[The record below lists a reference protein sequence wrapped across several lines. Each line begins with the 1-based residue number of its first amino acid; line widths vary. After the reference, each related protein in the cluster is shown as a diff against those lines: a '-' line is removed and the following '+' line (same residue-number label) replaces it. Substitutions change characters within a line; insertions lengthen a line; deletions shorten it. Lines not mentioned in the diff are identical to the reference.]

1 MGIKK
6 PSSRKS
12 AFYYLGAFSGLATGL
27 IFAAI
32 LALPLSLLAG
42 PYNKVLPLIF
52 AVLFGGLGAVLFAL
66 KMPDFF
72 TLSAHPE
79 KSEGGYKIIL
89 DTSAIIDGR
98 IADISQTGFLQGT
111 LILPRFVLN
120 ELQHIADSTDDMRR
134 KRGRRGLDMLNRIQK
149 ETGVP
154 VEILDTSSDDNE
166 PVDSRLVKLAKQ
178 LDGPIVTSDFNLNKV
193 AEIQGVK
200 VLNINELATA
210 VRPLVLPGEEMEV
223 RIIQEGKEFGQGVAF
238 MDDGTMVVVEGGRKY
253 LNNKIDIVVTRVLQ
267 TAAGR
272 MIFAQLKNGAR

>member
-6 PSSRKS
+6 PLSKRA
-12 AFYYLGAFSGLATGL
+12 AFHYIGAFSGLGIGL

-32 LALPLSLLAG
+32 LALPLSLLAE
-42 PYNKVLPLIF
+42 PYSKILPLVS
-52 AVLFGGLGAVLFAL
+52 AVLFGGLGAVILAL
-66 KMPDFF
+66 KLPDVFIS
-72 TLSAHPE
+72 TSQPE
-79 KSEGGYKIIL
+79 RSEGGYKIIL

-178 LDGPIVTSDFNLNKV
+178 LIGPIVTSDFNLNKV

-253 LNNKIDIVVTRVLQ
+253 LNNKIDITVTRVLQ

>member
-6 PSSRKS
+6 SSFRKS
-12 AFYYLGAFSGLATGL
+12 SFRFIGAFIGLGTGL
-27 IFAAI
+27 IFTAI
-32 LALPLSLLAG
+32 LALPLSLLDE
-42 PYNKVLPLIF
+42 PYSKILPLVSAVLLGGSGALIF
-52 AVLFGGLGAVLFAL
+52 AL
-66 KMPDFF
+66 KLPGFF
-72 TLSAHPE
+72 NYPSTAE
-79 KSEGGYKIIL
+79 TGEGKYKIIL

-154 VEILDTSSDDNE
+154 VEILDTSSDDTE
-166 PVDSRLVKLAKQ
+166 PVDSRLVKLAK
-178 LDGPIVTSDFNLNKV
+178 LLGGPIVTSDFNLNKV
-193 AEIQGVK
+193 AEIQGIK

-272 MIFAQLKNGAR
+272 MIFAQFKNGAR

>member
-1 MGIKK
+1 MAIKH
-6 PSSRKS
+6 PLSRKS
-12 AFYYLGAFSGLATGL
+12 ALHYIGAFTGLGIGL

-32 LALPLSLLAG
+32 LALPLSLIAE
-42 PYNKVLPLIF
+42 PYSKILPLVSAI
-52 AVLFGGLGAVLFAL
+52 VFGGLGAAIFAL
-66 KMPDFF
+66 KLPGLFSF
-72 TLSAHPE
+72 TAYPE
-79 KSEGGYKIIL
+79 NGAAGYKVIL

-154 VEILDTSSDDNE
+154 VEILDTSFDENE

-178 LDGPIVTSDFNLNKV
+178 LDGTIVTSDFNLNKV

-200 VLNINELATA
+200 VLNINELSTA

>member
-1 MGIKK
+1 MGIRKPPSKK
-6 PSSRKS
+6 A
-12 AFYYLGAFSGLATGL
+12 AFRYIGAFTGLITGL
-27 IFAAI
+27 IFTAI
-32 LALPLSLLAG
+32 LSLPLSLLAG
-42 PYNKVLPLIF
+42 PYSKILPLAAAI
-52 AVLFGGLGAVLFAL
+52 VFGSLGAVVFAL

-72 TLSAHPE
+72 NVAAHPE
-79 KSEGGYKIIL
+79 HGESGYKIIL

-154 VEILDTSSDDNE
+154 VEILDTNSDDTE

-178 LDGPIVTSDFNLNKV
+178 MDGPIVTSDFNLNKV

-238 MDDGTMVVVEGGRKY
+238 MDDGTMVVVEGGRRY

-272 MIFAQLKNGAR
+272 MIFAQLKNGSR

>member
-1 MGIKK
+1 MAIKH
-6 PSSRKS
+6 PLSRKS
-12 AFYYLGAFSGLATGL
+12 ALHYIGAFTGLGIGL

-32 LALPLSLLAG
+32 LALPLSLIAE
-42 PYNKVLPLIF
+42 PYSKILPLVSAI
-52 AVLFGGLGAVLFAL
+52 VLGGLGATIFAL
-66 KMPDFF
+66 KLPGLFSF
-72 TLSAHPE
+72 TAYPE
-79 KSEGGYKIIL
+79 NGAGGYKVIL

-154 VEILDTSSDDNE
+154 VEILDTSFDENE

-178 LDGPIVTSDFNLNKV
+178 LDGSIVTSDFNLNKV

-200 VLNINELATA
+200 VLNINELSTA

-253 LNNKIDIVVTRVLQ
+253 LNNKIDIMVTRVLQ

>member
-1 MGIKK
+1 MGIRK
-6 PSSRKS
+6 PVSQRS
-12 AFYYLGAFSGLATGL
+12 AYRYAGAFSGLAVGL

-32 LALPLSLLAG
+32 LSLPLSLLDA
-42 PYNKVLPLIF
+42 PYNKVLPLAS
-52 AVLFGGLGAVLFAL
+52 AVLFGGLGAVVFAL
-66 KMPDFF
+66 KMPDVFAAG
-72 TLSAHPE
+72 SHPG
-79 KSEGGYKIIL
+79 KNEGGYRIIL

-154 VEILDTSSDDNE
+154 VEILDTSAEDTD

-253 LNNKIDIVVTRVLQ
+253 LNNKIDIMVTRVLQ